1 MGCYVRAVHGEGWT
15 VAPVVEVA
23 RDGARVAE
31 FGDVGCCEAL
41 GEEELNGRLL
51 GAGLAEGVV
60 CGGVLVRGVGRSVV
74 EVGVL
79 GGMGIFGR

>member
-1 MGCYVRAVHGEGWT
+1 VGCYVRAVHGEART

-31 FGDVGCCEAL
+31 FGDVGCGEAL
-41 GEEELNGRLL
+41 GEEKLDGRLL

-60 CGGVLVRGVGRSVV
+60 CGGALVRGVGRSVV
-74 EVGVL
+74 EVGVWDDM
-79 GGMGIFGR
+79 GMFGR